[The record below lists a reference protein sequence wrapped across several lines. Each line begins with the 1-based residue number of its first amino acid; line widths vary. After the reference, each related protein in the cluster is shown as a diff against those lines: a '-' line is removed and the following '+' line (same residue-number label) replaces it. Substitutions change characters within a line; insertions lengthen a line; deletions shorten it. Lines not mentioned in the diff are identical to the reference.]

1 MLDPALGVKKMGHSS
16 LLEVSGI
23 LQQSPW
29 GFVVVK
35 QNVFTAKGQ

>member
-1 MLDPALGVKKMGHSS
+1 MLDPVLDVKNMGYFS

-29 GFVVVK
+29 SFAVVK
-35 QNVFTAKGQ
+35 QNAFTVRGQ